1 MNTNAGLL
9 FHKVVIKQNGV
20 HVELLC
26 SVEF

>member
-20 HVELLC
+20 HVEVIC
-26 SVEF
+26 